1 LFLLSPHHSVLY
13 MRLIVLG
20 SGSSG
25 NALYIE
31 SGATSVLIDVG
42 LSAKETAR
50 RMTEVGIDSARLD
63 AIVVTHEHADHVK
76 GVRVMSKTISAPVF
90 ISEATRGESRFPNE
104 GEGMRWGES
113 ISSSQSFQI
122 GSLDFHPFV
131 IPHDGIDTFAFTVES
146 GGVKAAVVTDLGYIT
161 RLVADQLRGSDLII
175 IESNHD
181 RDMLK
186 VGPYPWP
193 LKQRIAS
200 NTGHL
205 SNDETARWIREDFDG
220 RARYLVL
227 AHLSRQC
234 NHPELARLSAIQAL
248 DTHGSL
254 FYPDAERRVKI
265 AHQDH
270 PTEWFEL

>member
-1 LFLLSPHHSVLY
+1 
-13 MRLIVLG
+13 MRLILLG

-31 SGATSVLIDVG
+31 SGATGVLVDVG

-50 RMTEVGIDSARLD
+50 RMAEVGIDPTKLD
-63 AIVVTHEHADHVK
+63 AIVITHEHADHVK
-76 GVRVMSKTISAPVF
+76 GARVMAKTTVAPVF
-90 ISEATRGESRFPNE
+90 ISNATRSECRFPGE
-104 GEGMRWGES
+104 GEGIPWGES
-113 ISSSQSFQI
+113 ILSSQPFQI
-122 GSLDFHPFV
+122 GSLDFHPFA

-146 GGVKAAVVTDLGYIT
+146 CGVKIAVVTDLGYIT
-161 RLVADQLRGSDLII
+161 RLVAERLRGCDLVI

-220 RARYLVL
+220 RAQHLVL

-234 NHPELARLSAIQAL
+234 NHPELAKLSAIQAL
-248 DTHGSL
+248 DAHGSL
-254 FYPDAERRVKI
+254 FYPDAERRVKV
-265 AHQDH
+265 AHQDR

>member
-1 LFLLSPHHSVLY
+1 

-31 SGATSVLIDVG
+31 AGAAAVLVDVG

-50 RMTEVGIDSARLD
+50 RMSEAGIDPARL
-63 AIVVTHEHADHVK
+63 AGIVVTHEHADHIK

-90 ISEATRGESRFPNE
+90 ISQATRAECRFPAE
-104 GEGMRWGES
+104 GDGIHWGEV
-113 ISSSQSFQI
+113 ISSSQDFQV
-122 GSLDFHPFV
+122 GDLEFHPFT
-131 IPHDGIDTFAFTVES
+131 IPHDGVDTFAFTVQA
-146 GGVKAAVVTDLGYIT
+146 GGVKVGIVTDLGYIT
-161 RLVADQLRGSDLII
+161 QLVAERLRGCDFIM
-175 IESNHD
+175 IEANHD

-205 SNDETARWIREDFDG
+205 SNDEMARWLSEDFDG
-220 RARYLVL
+220 RASHIVL

-234 NHPELARLSAIQAL
+234 NHPELARLSALQAL
-248 DTHGSL
+248 DGRGAL
-254 FYPDAERRVKI
+254 FYPDAERRVTV
-265 AHQDH
+265 AHHDH
-270 PTEWFEL
+270 ATEWFEL

>member
-1 LFLLSPHHSVLY
+1 
-13 MRLIVLG
+13 MRLIILG

-31 SGATSVLIDVG
+31 SGDTSVLVDVG

-50 RMTEVGIDSARLD
+50 RMTEAGLNPTRLN
-63 AIVVTHEHADHVK
+63 AIVVTHEHSDHIK
-76 GVRVMSKTISAPVF
+76 GVRVMSKTAGVPVF
-90 ISEATRGESRFPNE
+90 ISEATRAESQFPGGGDGIRFGEV
-104 GEGMRWGES
+104 
-113 ISSSQSFQI
+113 ICSSQPFQV
-122 GSLDFHPFV
+122 GSLDFHPFT

-146 GGVKAAVVTDLGYIT
+146 ERVKLGIVTDLGYIT
-161 RLVADQLRGSDLII
+161 NLVAERLRGSHLVM

-205 SNDETARWIREDFDG
+205 SNDETARWLREDFDG
-220 RARYLVL
+220 RAQYIVL

-248 DTHGSL
+248 ESHGPL
-254 FYPDAERRVKI
+254 FYPDAERRVKV
-265 AHQDH
+265 ALPDR

>member
-1 LFLLSPHHSVLY
+1 
-13 MRLIVLG
+13 MRVIVLG

-25 NALYIE
+25 NAVYVE
-31 SGATSVLIDVG
+31 SGATGVLIDVG
-42 LSAKETAR
+42 LSAKQTAL
-50 RMTEVGIDSARLD
+50 RMTEAGLDPSRLT

-76 GVRVMSKTISAPVF
+76 GVRVMSKTVSVPVF
-90 ISEATRGESRFPNE
+90 ISDVTKAECRFAGG
-104 GEGMRWGES
+104 GEGMRWGET
-113 ISSSQSFQI
+113 ISSSERFGI
-122 GSLDFHPFV
+122 GPLDFHPFT
-131 IPHDGIDTFAFTVES
+131 IPHDGVDTFAFTVEAE
-146 GGVKAAVVTDLGYIT
+146 GVKVGIVTDLGYIT
-161 RLVADQLRGSDLII
+161 RLVAERLRGCDLVI

-205 SNDETARWIREDFDG
+205 SNDETARWIREEFDG
-220 RARYLVL
+220 RARCLVL

-248 DTHGSL
+248 ESRGSL
-254 FYPDAERRVKI
+254 FYPDAGNRVKV
-265 AHQDH
+265 AHQDR
-270 PTEWFEL
+270 PTEWFEF

>member
-1 LFLLSPHHSVLY
+1 
-13 MRLIVLG
+13 MRVIILG

-25 NALYIE
+25 NAVYVE
-31 SGATSVLIDVG
+31 SGDTNVLVDVG

-50 RMTEVGIDSARLD
+50 RMTEAGIDSARLT
-63 AIVVTHEHADHVK
+63 AIVVTHEHADHIK
-76 GVRVMSKTISAPVF
+76 GVRVMSKTAAVPVF
-90 ISEATRGESRFPNE
+90 ISDATRAECRFAAE
-104 GEGMRWGES
+104 GEGMRWGEA
-113 ISSSQSFQI
+113 ISSSEPFQI
-122 GSLDFHPFV
+122 GSLDFHPFA
-131 IPHDGIDTFAFTVES
+131 IPHDGVDTFAFTVQS
-146 GGVKAAVVTDLGYIT
+146 RGVKVAIVTDLGYVT
-161 RLVADQLRGSDLII
+161 RLVAERLRGSDLVV

-220 RARYLVL
+220 RAQYIVL

-234 NHPELARLSAIQAL
+234 NHPELARLNALQAL
-248 DTHGSL
+248 ASHGPL
-254 FYPDAERRVKI
+254 FFPDAERRVKV
-265 AHQDH
+265 AHPDR
-270 PTEWFEL
+270 PTQWFEI